1 MIVDKGLDPS
11 VADKISTFVLQSGP
25 PKDLWEI
32 LTKNNIFGD
41 HLGNKVTQ
49 VNNQFI
55 DFFIYYLLFYIWYS
69 HAY

>member
-41 HLGNKVTQ
+41 HLGNKV
-49 VNNQFI
+49 NK
-55 DFFIYYLLFYIWYS
+55 
-69 HAY
+69 